1 VDSAAYLTIASAA
14 QTYLSQTGGTASYAY
29 SIPNTVSWQPR
40 FWVALEY
47 FNTGPSVNS
56 YGQCTLTISNVVNS
70 NGAYTITMPS
80 HPNGSNYGVM
90 VVSRAAGIAYANYS
104 GTLKTATQLR
114 VFTYNS
120 SGTQASQDFM
130 VHTVP

>member
-1 VDSAAYLTIASAA
+1 VDSSSFLTIASAA
-14 QTYLSQTGGTASYAY
+14 QTYVTQTGGTASYAY
-29 SIPNTVSWQPR
+29 SIPNTVTWQPR

-47 FNTGPSVNS
+47 LNTGPVVNS
-56 YGQCTLTISNVVNS
+56 YGQCALTTASVVNTS
-70 NGAYTITMPS
+70 GNYLITMPS
-80 HPNGSNYGVM
+80 HPNGSAYGIM

-104 GTLKTATQLR
+104 GNKSATQFR

-120 SGTQASQDFM
+120 SGVQASNDFM